1 MTGMSIETADELEGL
16 RRAGRVVAAALV
28 AMEAAIAEG
37 ITTGE
42 LDEVAQRVFDDH
54 GARSTPRHEVGFPAA
69 TCISVNEE
77 AVHGIPSGRKL
88 LRDDVVKIDVTA
100 DLDGFVADAA
110 RTVVVEP
117 RSHERLRLAWCA
129 RSAFN
134 HGLAAAIVG
143 HRTDDIGAAVE
154 GEVHRAGFRVIRS
167 LCGHGVGRSMHES
180 PQVPNYREPRM
191 RSTLTHRLVITI
203 EPIICAGSGR
213 AVESEDGWTVR
224 TADGSMAAHYEQT
237 VVVTNRK
244 PIVLTE
250 A

>member
-1 MTGMSIETADELEGL
+1 MSIETADELQGL
-16 RRAGRVVAAALV
+16 RRAGRVVSAALL
-28 AMEAAIAEG
+28 AMEAAVVEG

-42 LDEVAQRVFDDH
+42 LDEVA
-54 GARSTPRHEVGFPAA
+54 ARFSMITAARPTPKHEVGFPAA
-69 TCISVNEE
+69 TCISVNDE
-77 AVHGIPSGRKL
+77 AVHGIPSGRRL

-129 RSAFN
+129 RSSFN
-134 HGLAAAIVG
+134 RGLAAAKAG
-143 HRTDDIGAAVE
+143 KRTDDIGAAVD
-154 GEVHRAGFRVIRS
+154 GEVCRAGFRVIRS
-167 LCGHGVGRSMHES
+167 LCGHGVGRSIHES

-191 RSTLTHRLVITI
+191 RSTLTRGMVITI

-213 AVESEDGWTVR
+213 VVEDDDGWTVR
-224 TADGSMAAHYEQT
+224 TADGSIAAHFEQT
-237 VVVTNRK
+237 VVVTNGK
-244 PIVLTE
+244 PIILTD